1 MSNDL
6 NHCQFIG
13 RLGKDPEVRYMANG
27 DAVANLTLAVGWKSK
42 DKEGTEWVK
51 CTAYGKLAEICGQYL
66 KKGSQAYVSGK
77 FKTRK
82 WTDKEGKDNYSTE
95 INLEQMQMLGGKPEE
110 SGQTNRASKLAPK
123 TGNESNDMDDDIPW

>member
-42 DKEGTEWVK
+42 DKDGTEWVK

-110 SGQTNRASKLAPK
+110 SGQTNRTSKQDQK
-123 TGNESNDMDDDIPW
+123 TGTGFDAMDNDIPF

>member
-66 KKGSQAYVSGK
+66 KKGAQAYVAGK

-110 SGQTNRASKLAPK
+110 SGQTNRASKQDQK
-123 TGNESNDMDDDIPW
+123 TGTGFDAMDNDIPF

>member
-110 SGQTNRASKLAPK
+110 SGQTNRASKQDQK
-123 TGNESNDMDDDIPW
+123 TGTGFDAMDNDIPF